1 MGKQKHR
8 PADFARGQQAAGLC
22 GAGRPGPAGRVSVSA
37 DSCTAVGYYTTRNDG
52 DLSLIESWNGTDW
65 SVVPSPDPSAGYND
79 LNSVSCTSTTACYYR
94 PSSSRDNYA
103 PLIESGAASA

>member
-1 MGKQKHR
+1 
-8 PADFARGQQAAGLC
+8 
-22 GAGRPGPAGRVSVSA
+22 
-37 DSCTAVGYYTTRNDG
+37 VGYYTTRNDG